1 MPDFENICKEKHIDS
16 HRSFNNRIVG
26 LSNQCV
32 GFSEEDYQKLRELK
46 AEDISLLE
54 IKAFVDSQ
62 KSVCAH
68 QKKEQEFSTNHQS
81 GGNDEKVLSKVL
93 LEGSV
98 KNSAFVLEIQDRL
111 RNLGYLVGG
120 VDGNYAEMLR
130 DKSMGQ
136 TAAAIFRFQKD
147 HNISPTGK
155 MDVLTYTALSLASPE
170 TTFGM
175 LAGAFES
182 PTKGMESIGWDES
195 GGTSYGRFQFSSR
208 SGVMDSFVKYLRT
221 CDAKANSLADKLEG
235 STFVK
240 NSTDMHST
248 QKFEKA
254 KKDFEEGEIGGDKLS
269 VAEEECKKKK
279 YLNQYD
285 AGEYVVL
292 HAEGTPIEV
301 WVALFRELEPYVEKF
316 VESKYYTKPMTTAKQ
331 KYPDLM
337 RLWNT
342 IDNSRSLRE
351 VFLSMS
357 IQHGQSKVVP
367 HFVKIYRAIYGDANN
382 NEPIDESTL
391 IHSVYN
397 YRKIKYPR
405 FTKRYEREQ
414 LLAIDMLRLETETKQ
429 CSAEGD

>member
-240 NSTDMHST
+240 NRTDMHST

-254 KKDFEEGEIGGDKLS
+254 KKDFEEGEIAMKRFAKRMMLILTAGCLLCLLLAGCMSDKYENS
-269 VAEEECKKKK
+269 
-279 YLNQYD
+279 
-285 AGEYVVL
+285 EYV
-292 HAEGTPIEV
+292 GV
-301 WVALFRELEPYVEKF
+301 WKATTGSMGGINVNVAKSVGGEFTLDLQPNGDVKAVVGDEKGNGDW
-316 VESKYYTKPMTTAKQ
+316 EETANGFKI
-331 KYPDLM
+331 KDSSGEM
-337 RLWNT
+337 
-342 IDNSRSLRE
+342 
-351 VFLSMS
+351 V
-357 IQHGQSKVVP
+357 
-367 HFVKIYRAIYGDANN
+367 FVK
-382 NEPIDESTL
+382 
-391 IHSVYN
+391 V
-397 YRKIKYPR
+397 
-405 FTKRYEREQ
+405 
-414 LLAIDMLRLETETKQ
+414 ETGKVKTDYSGMTILFEKQ
-429 CSAEGD
+429 AKDK

>member
-16 HRSFNNRIVG
+16 HRSFNNRMVG

-32 GFSEEDYQKLRELK
+32 GFSEEDYRKLRELK

-240 NSTDMHST
+240 NRTDMYST

-351 VFLSMS
+351 VFLSFNVHPAREE
-357 IQHGQSKVVP
+357 QG
-367 HFVKIYRAIYGDANN
+367 RA
-382 NEPIDESTL
+382 S
-391 IHSVYN
+391 
-397 YRKIKYPR
+397 
-405 FTKRYEREQ
+405 F
-414 LLAIDMLRLETETKQ
+414 
-429 CSAEGD
+429 C

>member
-1 MPDFENICKEKHIDS
+1 MCSP
-16 HRSFNNRIVG
+16 
-26 LSNQCV
+26 
-32 GFSEEDYQKLRELK
+32 
-46 AEDISLLE
+46 
-54 IKAFVDSQ
+54 
-62 KSVCAH
+62 
-68 QKKEQEFSTNHQS
+68 KKEQEFSTNHQS

-240 NSTDMHST
+240 NRTDMHST

-254 KKDFEEGEIGGDKLS
+254 KKDFEEGEIGVKKFRAAEGEYDK
-269 VAEEECKKKK
+269 KR
-279 YLNQYD
+279 YLNMYD
-285 AGEYVVL
+285 AGKYVAS

-316 VESKYYTKPMTTAKQ
+316 VESKYYTNPMTTAKQ
-331 KYPDLM
+331 KYPELM
-337 RLWNT
+337 GLWNT

-357 IQHGQSKVVP
+357 IQHGQYNVVS
-367 HFVKIYRAIYGDANN
+367 HFAEIYYALPDEGKT
-382 NEPIDESTL
+382 IDESTL

>member
-1 MPDFENICKEKHIDS
+1 M
-16 HRSFNNRIVG
+16 
-26 LSNQCV
+26 
-32 GFSEEDYQKLRELK
+32 QKQTHLQINLK
-46 AEDISLLE
+46 DL
-54 IKAFVDSQ
+54 
-62 KSVCAH
+62 H
-68 QKKEQEFSTNHQS
+68 Y
-81 GGNDEKVLSKVL
+81 
-93 LEGSV
+93 V
-98 KNSAFVLEIQDRL
+98 KNR
-111 RNLGYLVGG
+111 
-120 VDGNYAEMLR
+120 
-130 DKSMGQ
+130 
-136 TAAAIFRFQKD
+136 
-147 HNISPTGK
+147 
-155 MDVLTYTALSLASPE
+155 
-170 TTFGM
+170 
-175 LAGAFES
+175 
-182 PTKGMESIGWDES
+182 
-195 GGTSYGRFQFSSR
+195 
-208 SGVMDSFVKYLRT
+208 
-221 CDAKANSLADKLEG
+221 
-235 STFVK
+235 
-240 NSTDMHST
+240 TDMYST

-357 IQHGQSKVVP
+357 IQHGQYNVVSLLVDI
-367 HFVKIYRAIYGDANN
+367 HRKILVDNKKNN
-382 NEPIDESTL
+382 NIDEATL
-391 IHSVYN
+391 IRSIYN
-397 YRKIKYPR
+397 YRIAEYPR